1 MGNQIS
7 YSSSRTEDAMDKK
20 DTNRALGRKFFA
32 EQDRLKGDL
41 APELCAPGYQ
51 ARVGSAPT
59 MDRTGHGGF
68 GRAFYAAFPDLHHE
82 IEQVIAEDDVAVVR
96 FVLHGTHS
104 APFFGI
110 PATNRRIAVPAHVIL
125 RIEDGRISNLLGVFD
140 EAGLLRQLGVLP
152 AG

>member
-1 MGNQIS
+1 MDTKEIN
-7 YSSSRTEDAMDKK
+7 RT
-20 DTNRALGRKFFA
+20 LGRKFFT

-51 ARVGSAPT
+51 ARLGSNPP
-59 MDRTGHGGF
+59 MDRAAHSGF
-68 GRAFYAAFPDLHHE
+68 GRAFYAAFPDIHHE

-96 FVLHGTHS
+96 FSLHGTHT
-104 APFFGI
+104 AAFFGI
-110 PATNRRIAVPAHVIL
+110 PATNRQIAVPAHVIL
-125 RIEDGRISNLLGVFD
+125 HIRGGQVTNLLGVFD